1 MLVGAFLVLVQTAV
15 ALPPVICDGP
25 SADDGPRYACLADA
39 RASNACIHQA
49 DDDARP
55 FTLCLA
61 EEYDD
66 DIERELGVRL
76 DAAFR
81 RESVSNAVRTPH
93 LRIEQ
98 KRWQRQRERTCR
110 AEAEAAPVPEQAR
123 AELTCR
129 ARLAEPRI
137 AYLTELANGDR
148 P

>member
-1 MLVGAFLVLVQTAV
+1 MLIEAFLMLVQTTA

-25 SADDGPRYACLADA
+25 NAEDGPRYACLADA
-39 RASNACIHQA
+39 HARDACIHQA
-49 DDDARP
+49 DDDGRP

-66 DIERELGVRL
+66 VIERELSVRL
-76 DAAFR
+76 DAALR
-81 RESVSNAVRTPH
+81 RRSISGAAVTPH

-137 AYLTELANGDR
+137 AYLTELASGDR